1 MELTTQEIARV
12 CTMYIG
18 AEVQHEEGD
27 YSKLVGVVL
36 DSLCCIHIETG
47 SYGEVNVYRF
57 GKLLLT
63 PLSEI
68 TDGHLE
74 QLCKIL
80 GCTPHLTYQLM
91 TDLFT
96 VLVNDEMPIEE
107 TGITLNMLSIFYLH
121 QFLIS
126 RGYDVPLWFGID
138 HPANG
143 LTAIE
148 LGIAIPHQ

>member
-68 TDGHLE
+68 TDEDAIEVGDL
-74 QLCKIL
+74 L
-80 GCTPHLTYQLM
+80 GFTTHKNEM
-91 TDLFT
+91 GKWFVRDGFVHRTDAHPMRYI
-96 VLVNDEMPIEE
+96 NI
-107 TGITLNMLSIFYLH
+107 H

-126 RGYDVPLWFGID
+126 RGYSVPLFFGID
-138 HPANG
+138 HWANG